1 MQLRRIA
8 VVATALALL
17 GPAGCA
23 SRLRGEVS
31 YDEQT
36 DFSRYRTF
44 ALAPREAGDP
54 ALHAIAEREVKRAL
68 AGKGLRGAEP
78 ASADVLAH
86 ILMGRRK
93 KTKLSGSITSGE
105 YVGMEVTLEERSS
118 GKRVWSSWAAETYS
132 EKLEAETEIP
142 KAVDVIFEEYPPK

>member
-1 MQLRRIA
+1 MQHGRIA
-8 VVATALALL
+8 VVAATLALITL
-17 GPAGCA
+17 AGCA

-36 DFSRYRTF
+36 DFTRYRTF

-54 ALHAIAEREVKRAL
+54 SLHAIAEREVRRAL
-68 AGKGLRGAEP
+68 EGKGLRAAEP

-105 YVGMEVTLEERSS
+105 YVGMEVTLEERAS

-142 KAVDVIFEEYPPK
+142 KAVAVIFEDYPPK